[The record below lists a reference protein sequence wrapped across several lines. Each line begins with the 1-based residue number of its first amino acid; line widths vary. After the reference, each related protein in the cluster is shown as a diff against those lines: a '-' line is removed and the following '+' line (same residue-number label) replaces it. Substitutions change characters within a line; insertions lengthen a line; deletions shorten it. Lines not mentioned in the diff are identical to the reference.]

1 MLSQDKTGVAK
12 TFVRLGML
20 LLATLFWVGVGSTSV
35 SPASAQEVRVLFD
48 SFVLETKDNGTY
60 ELFPDAEVDIE
71 VSGDG
76 VAAGET
82 VSLPDASAPL
92 VENEGVL
99 KARLL
104 LPKEPGDKPL
114 QLGTP
119 EDSQQIATINV
130 RSLPQVIDPSGQPA
144 YGSRVSLLKR
154 DEEGLWQIW
163 TSPTGIQRNPKQLG
177 VEGRYAF
184 YVNPGEYRITI
195 ESQGAAKFTSDPIV
209 VTENRILS
217 VAAELRF
224 QEELLSDIEL
234 DTSVVALV
242 SSLLDRMRELAENG
256 QVVNVT
262 KKAIQPFS
270 FLLAFT
276 TMFGFLFS
284 LIVQFG
290 LSFATMP
297 MLPLHLFQMI
307 MHTFT
312 GKPKLM
318 TWGKVY
324 DFKNNNPLPMA
335 SVMLFHEHDHKM
347 VGMALTEM
355 DGSYTFPSKEG
366 KFSVFVTKDGYRF
379 PSEAKSFV
387 YRGDTFTISEDE
399 IPVVNLA
406 MDRETGAGEQTKALQ
421 LGKAMM
427 EGFKVLLLFGGFLMS
442 IWLIIFDP
450 NIIQFSMLVLYLW
463 MMYYKVKKIRRDR
476 KVRQIQ
482 GV

>member
-1 MLSQDKTGVAK
+1 MLLQVKIGIAK
-12 TFVRLGML
+12 SFSRLGML
-20 LLATLFWVGVGSTSV
+20 LLAAIFCTSLGVLALPV
-35 SPASAQEVRVLFD
+35 ASAQEVRVIYD
-48 SFVLETKDNGTY
+48 SFPLDARDNGTY
-60 ELFPDAEVDIE
+60 ELFPDADIDVE
-71 VSGDG
+71 ITGG
-76 VAAGET
+76 AATVGEM
-82 VSLPDASAPL
+82 VFLPNSTAPL
-92 VENEGVL
+92 VAAEGTL
-99 KARLL
+99 RARLL
-104 LPKEPGDKPL
+104 LPKDPGDKPVR
-114 QLGTP
+114 LGTP
-119 EDSQQIATINV
+119 DASEQVATIHV
-130 RSLPQVIDPSGQPA
+130 RSLPQVIDPTGQPA
-144 YGSRVSLLKR
+144 YGSRVTLFKR
-154 DEEGLWQIW
+154 DAERLWQVW
-163 TSPTGIQRNPKQLG
+163 VSPTGIQRNPKQLG
-177 VEGRYAF
+177 VEGRYAY
-184 YVNPGEYRITI
+184 YVNNGEYRITI
-195 ESQGAAKFTSDPIV
+195 ESQGAAKFTSDPIL

-242 SSLLDRMRELAENG
+242 ASLLDRMRDLAENG

-270 FLLAFT
+270 FLVAFT

-318 TWGKVY
+318 TWGTVY

-347 VGMALTEM
+347 VGMALSEM

-387 YRGDTFTISEDE
+387 YRGDTFTVSEDE

-406 MDRETGAGEQTKALQ
+406 MDRETSAGEKTKALQ
-421 LGKAMM
+421 LGKAIL
-427 EGFKVLLLFGGFLMS
+427 EGFKVLILFGGFVMS

-450 NIIQFSMLVLYLW
+450 NIVQFAMLVLYLW